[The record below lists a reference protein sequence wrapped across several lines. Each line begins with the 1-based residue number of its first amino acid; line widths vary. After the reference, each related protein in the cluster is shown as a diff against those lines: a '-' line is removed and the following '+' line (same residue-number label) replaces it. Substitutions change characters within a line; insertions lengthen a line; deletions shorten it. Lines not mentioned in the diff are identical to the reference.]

1 MSGRKDLCPLCGTAC
16 IVPKKVSGRGRI
28 ILSVS
33 VAAVVIFVGV
43 IGAYHWTKT
52 PKPGKPAI
60 SGLREKDLVHEPPDV
75 WNKVIVALRE
85 KDAPD
90 KTATLILKAARDS
103 NGVVSPQAKVA
114 MAQASRAVAASLIEA
129 ISKMHKLKARKMV
142 QTVWG
147 SMGQGAVPALT
158 DALKKKELQRY
169 AAEALGQIGP
179 RARDA
184 VPALF
189 ETLRND
195 EGSWSLTRYNINM
208 AVPKIGGDFVTL
220 GRYLDDRN
228 RDVCSLAITTL
239 GKMGASA
246 KTMVPKLAE
255 KLADESMMIRCEA
268 ARALGEIGP
277 AAEPA
282 IPALLRALKDRSVGF
297 LPGITLKFGDGPEE
311 RVTFSVARDAAEAL
325 GQIGLSTPSVVSAL
339 EEAIQKGDKK
349 LRKAAQ
355 TALNKIQGIRISP

>member
-1 MSGRKDLCPLCGTAC
+1 
-16 IVPKKVSGRGRI
+16 
-28 ILSVS
+28 
-33 VAAVVIFVGV
+33 
-43 IGAYHWTKT
+43 
-52 PKPGKPAI
+52 
-60 SGLREKDLVHEPPDV
+60 
-75 WNKVIVALRE
+75 
-85 KDAPD
+85 
-90 KTATLILKAARDS
+90 
-103 NGVVSPQAKVA
+103 
-114 MAQASRAVAASLIEA
+114 
-129 ISKMHKLKARKMV
+129 
-142 QTVWG
+142 
-147 SMGQGAVPALT
+147 
-158 DALKKKELQRY
+158 
-169 AAEALGQIGP
+169 
-179 RARDA
+179 
-184 VPALF
+184 
-189 ETLRND
+189 
-195 EGSWSLTRYNINM
+195 M

-355 TALNKIQGIRISP
+355 TALNKSQGIRISP